1 MNLSMKWLSEFVTL
15 DPMSP
20 REFAEAMTMS
30 GSKVEGWEIEGEKLD
45 KVVVGQVLSIEKH
58 PDADKLVVCQVDAGG
73 EAPIQIVT
81 GASNLTAGDK
91 VPVALDGSTLVNGT
105 KIKKGKLRGV
115 ESCGMMCSLGELG
128 LTAHDFPYAIEDG
141 IFVLQE
147 ECELGQ
153 DIRSVIGL
161 NDTGVEFEI
170 TSNRPDCFSVIGLA
184 REAAATFD
192 KELKLH
198 TPVVKAGHGDCAG
211 LLDVKIEASDLCPIY
226 SARIVKNVRV
236 KPSPRWL
243 RERLRV
249 MGVRPINNIVDI
261 TNYVMLEYGQPMH
274 AFDLRSIDEGKIRV
288 RRAKNGEKITTLD
301 GTNHVLT
308 DNQLVIADAGK
319 PVAIAGV
326 MGGEYSGIVDDTTTI
341 VFESANFLGSSVRI
355 TARDQGMRTDAS
367 SRYEKGLD
375 PNNCIP
381 ALNRACE
388 LVELLDAG
396 DVMDGI
402 IMDDHSK
409 AQPRKIPL
417 EADWINRFL
426 DLSLSEEEMR
436 AILSKLGCQFDG
448 DLVIVP
454 TYRPDLV
461 HKADIA
467 EEIARFYGY
476 NKIPSTS
483 IRGGAQGKYSA
494 RQKFDQTISRTMLAA
509 GLSEIMTY
517 SFVSPKAYDKI
528 LVPADSPLRKSV
540 VISNPLGEDTSIMR
554 TTALPSMLEILQRN
568 YNNRNASAH
577 LFEIAREYI
586 PTAENELPVEKNKLI
601 CGFYGGDGLDFF
613 TVKGIVE
620 ALFDQ
625 ISLYNWDI
633 EAVRDQFA
641 FHPGQCA
648 KLSAGDDV
656 LGYFGQIHPKVAE
669 NYGIDEKV
677 YAVTLD
683 VDLLFTHAS
692 PEKQYHPLPKFPAVT
707 RDLAL
712 LCEESIPVLTLEKTI
727 QSACGQIL
735 ESIKLFDVY
744 QGKQI
749 AAGQK
754 SVAFNITLRS
764 ADSTLGEEQV
774 NAAMKR
780 IMKALEKMDVKLR
793 T

>member
-211 LLDVKIEASDLCPIY
+211 LLDVKIEAPDLCPIY

-308 DNQLVIADAGK
+308 DNQLVIADASK

-454 TYRPDLV
+454 TYLV

-517 SFVSPKAYDKI
+517 SFVSPKVYDKI

>member
-211 LLDVKIEASDLCPIY
+211 LLDVKIEAPDLCPIY

-409 AQPRKIPL
+409 ALPRKIPL

-656 LGYFGQIHPKVAE
+656 LGYPKVAE